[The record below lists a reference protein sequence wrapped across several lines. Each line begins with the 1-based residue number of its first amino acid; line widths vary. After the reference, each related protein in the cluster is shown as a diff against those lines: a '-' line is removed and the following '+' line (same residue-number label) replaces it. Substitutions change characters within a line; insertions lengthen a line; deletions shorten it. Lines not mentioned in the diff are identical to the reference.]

1 MNIKQVDENADNR
14 VIESFGEEWSQFDQS
29 DVSDTEMLSIFESY
43 FSIMDWAKLPHNP
56 VGFDLGCGSGRWAKL
71 AAKKVGKLHCIDPS
85 DAALSVAKKNCAELE
100 NCVFHLA
107 TVDKIPLDDNSC
119 DFGYSLGVLHHVPN
133 TLDGIASCVKKIK
146 IGSPF
151 LLYLYY
157 AFDNR
162 PQWFKILWKITETT
176 RFLVSRSPYPIRYFI
191 TQLIALLIYYPF
203 ARISL
208 LAEKIGLNVDS
219 FPLSFYR
226 NRSFYIMRNDA
237 LDRFGTQ
244 LEQRFTKKEITE
256 MMESAGLE
264 DIKFSDKSPYWCAV
278 GYKK

>member
-1 MNIKQVDENADNR
+1 MSINSNLDEQVVLGFGDE
-14 VIESFGEEWSQFDQS
+14 WTKFDQS
-29 DVSDTEMLSIFESY
+29 SLSDSELVEIFNCY
-43 FSIMDWAKLPHNP
+43 FSAFPWEELPSNS

-71 AAKKVGKLHCIDPS
+71 ASKKVGKLHCIDPS
-85 DAALSVAKKNCAELE
+85 DAALSVAKKNCAESE
-100 NCVFHLA
+100 NCIFHLA
-107 TVDKIPLDDNSC
+107 TVDQIPLDDNSC

-133 TLDGIASCVKKIK
+133 TSDGIASCVKKIK
-146 IGSPF
+146 TGSPF

-176 RFLVSRSPYPIRYFI
+176 RFVVSRLPYPIRYFI
-191 TQLIALLIYYPF
+191 TQLIALFIYYPF
-203 ARISL
+203 ARTSL
-208 LAEKIGLNVDS
+208 LIEKIGLNVDS

-244 LEQRFTKKEITE
+244 LEQRFTKKEMTE

-264 DIKFSDKSPYWCAV
+264 NIKFSDKSPYWCAV